1 MSEGLLY
8 ETRLK
13 LAGTDGITGYLSW
26 RRHTIGLWYSLQRRI
41 AIWGAINADI
51 IGS

>member
-13 LAGTDGITGYLSW
+13 LAGTDGITGHLSW
-26 RRHTIGLWYSLQRRI
+26 RRYTIGTRYSPRRRI
-41 AIWGAINADI
+41 AIRRAINAGI
-51 IGS
+51 IVG